1 MGPDSGQ
8 GMSCLEQFYRS
19 NFDYHK
25 FISAL
30 NEVVQKTKDDFVNKI
45 QKLVGDSNM
54 NQEKKEQLNNLR
66 IKLALYVIE
75 KFKLV
80 KDIQV
85 QNRTSSK
92 QMAIDIWNLTNSIVD
107 ESLNNESY
115 EVIKINSKGKT
126 LNDSVVNGCS
136 NNDNRD
142 DLKKNMDK
150 LLREMQ
156 ILKNSNDKILQVV
169 EDLKKENS
177 YLKKLIGER
186 NRLRNFNLYHNEND
200 NTNSYEDASFE
211 PEFVQNGNKK
221 TRIDTTSIIPAAPTA
236 SFANKVE
243 SYKANLTTNLG
254 ELLHMIDQTDIR
266 IENDVTCL
274 IDRIQESR
282 CHIKFI

>member
-1 MGPDSGQ
+1 
-8 GMSCLEQFYRS
+8 MSCLEQFYRS

-274 IDRIQESR
+274 IDRIQECR